1 MCCEEHDHHAC
12 ASKEFGFPARR
23 VAGRKAENDMI
34 ERKLTLAEIMLIAG
48 TRVALGVGIGLL
60 LSSKLTNDQRK
71 ATGVALT
78 LVGGLTTVPLAMNLI
93 GKKGATTTEIRP
105 AA

>member
-1 MCCEEHDHHAC
+1 
-12 ASKEFGFPARR
+12 
-23 VAGRKAENDMI
+23 MI

-48 TRVALGVGIGLL
+48 TRVTLGVGIGLL

-71 ATGVALT
+71 AVGVALT
-78 LVGGLTTVPLAMNLI
+78 LVGGLTTVPLALNVM
-93 GKKGATTTEIRP
+93 GKKAANMTEIRP